1 MVHLKA
7 NVFSLWDIFT
17 ENFSVE
23 INTFKAWHQ
32 YFVFL
37 MSFFMICDMQ
47 VISETEMF
55 SCPAGKRLLEK
66 QIQLLKQK
74 CIHL

>member
-1 MVHLKA
+1 
-7 NVFSLWDIFT
+7 
-17 ENFSVE
+17 
-23 INTFKAWHQ
+23 
-32 YFVFL
+32 

-55 SCPAGKRLLEK
+55 SCPTGKRLLEK
-66 QIQLLKQK
+66 QIQIQLLKQK